1 MPPIIRSRHQIQI
14 SRRIHRRGIDFEQRE
29 SLRACASCHFQPGV
43 HSMLSRGR
51 MEPGGMQRVEVIPA
65 WDLNYEINETK
76 WWKGRQYNWGLL
88 QGLWRSQP
96 EAIN

>member
-1 MPPIIRSRHQIQI
+1 
-14 SRRIHRRGIDFEQRE
+14 
-29 SLRACASCHFQPGV
+29 
-43 HSMLSRGR
+43 MLSRGR